1 MWALHGYLA
10 PSGRVVTK
18 STDGKKNVKKYS
30 ISDSQ
35 DAFIKRLDDCQSAE
49 NYIKE
54 LKLQGK
60 PIQPFLIIVS
70 PHIGKCGDTYIY
82 FDKVKYAFK
91 SFARAVD
98 ILFKIFHVFNIK
110 YPQQCE
116 VFWQFVE
123 IFFFEISTESTHSR
137 VQILVEELKNCN

>member
-1 MWALHGYLA
+1 MGTTRIPRSEWT
-10 PSGRVVTK
+10 SGDKKYRWQ
-18 STDGKKNVKKYS
+18 KNVKKYS
-30 ISDSQ
+30 IWDSQ

-82 FDKVKYAFK
+82 FDKVDTPLRVSHVLWIFYLKYFTYL
-91 SFARAVD
+91 
-98 ILFKIFHVFNIK
+98 I
-110 YPQQCE
+110 
-116 VFWQFVE
+116 
-123 IFFFEISTESTHSR
+123 
-137 VQILVEELKNCN
+137 

>member
-30 ISDSQ
+30 IWDSQ

-82 FDKVKYAFK
+82 FDKVEYAFK

-110 YPQQCE
+110 YRSSAK
-116 VFWQFVE
+116 FFGNLLR
-123 IFFFEISTESTHSR
+123 FFFEISTETTHSR